1 MPNAE
6 GSDVD
11 EMSDFMEALHGVNE
25 SSKYAQMSAEN
36 AEIVQEDVMDRDE
49 DVGEVRDSLN

>member
-1 MPNAE
+1 
-6 GSDVD
+6 
-11 EMSDFMEALHGVNE
+11 MSDFMEALHGVNE